1 MKWLKHFLNIFYY
14 FPGGNDAWYAMK
26 LHHNYERRRAKMRKK
41 VYNQNEHLKNS
52 KLLIHRFISVRA
64 SNKE

>member
-26 LHHNYERRRAKMRKK
+26 LHRKYERRRAIMRKK
-41 VYNQNEHLKNS
+41 VYNPK
-52 KLLIHRFISVRA
+52 
-64 SNKE
+64 